1 MDNLQESKWDQLY
14 DPNKKTTIAKL
25 EEKAKKSYFDKVFE
39 NSILDAWERKKGSI
53 LEPGCGSGTVSAM
66 LAKKGN
72 DVTLLD
78 LSKNALNRARSVF
91 RKKETECKF
100 VVGDLF
106 NMPFKDNNF
115 DLIFNQGVMEHF
127 KPVGLDPSL
136 AIKEML
142 RILKKDGTLVILVP
156 AYLSLLHLV
165 YEILKSFGLVDRLWP
180 FEKQE
185 FLHKNEL
192 CEMLKK
198 GGGQKIEVK
207 RLTSSLFF
215 SLVGRCKKE

>member
-1 MDNLQESKWDQLY
+1 
-14 DPNKKTTIAKL
+14 
-25 EEKAKKSYFDKVFE
+25 
-39 NSILDAWERKKGSI
+39 
-53 LEPGCGSGTVSAM
+53 M

-127 KPVGLDPSL
+127 KLAGLDPSL

-156 AYLSLLHLV
+156 AFFSPLHIV
-165 YEILKSFGLVDRLWP
+165 YTILRLFRLVDKLWP

-185 FLHKNEL
+185 FFHKNVL
-192 CEMLKK
+192 CEMLRN
-198 GGGQKIEVK
+198 GGGEKIKVK